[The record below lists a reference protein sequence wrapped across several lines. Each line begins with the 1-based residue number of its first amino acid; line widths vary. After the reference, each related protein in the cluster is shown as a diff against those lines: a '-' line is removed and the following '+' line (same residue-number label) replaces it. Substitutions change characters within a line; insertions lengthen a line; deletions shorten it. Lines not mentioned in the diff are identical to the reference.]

1 MKIVEG
7 YEEHGVDEARE
18 GSFTYELGTAAWKL
32 CAMPKIALAPCSG
45 LAIIQQAHLLAVL
58 SQAFLLPTTSFN
70 NDNTDVLIAR
80 EALWCL

>member
-32 CAMPKIALAPCSG
+32 SAMPKIALASSSG
-45 LAIIQQAHLLAVL
+45 LAIPIIQPGSLAGCP
-58 SQAFLLPTTSFN
+58 F
-70 NDNTDVLIAR
+70 
-80 EALWCL
+80 